1 MSPPPNS
8 AWRLPLR
15 ASNAYL
21 VADGELTLIDA
32 GTPWDADRV
41 RALLA
46 RGGFA
51 PADVDRVLLTHFDL
65 DHVGS
70 LADLGLD
77 LDAPVYAADPDAA
90 FLAGEREPPLDNEKG
105 ALQRAVDFLLSR
117 PENPLRRV
125 EDGDRIGEFVAHRTP
140 GHTPGHVAYHHE
152 PYDVLFAGDLV
163 RSAAGRLVAPP
174 AFIAYDADEN
184 AASVRSLAERFP
196 DVDAVA
202 PGHGDPIR
210 ANGGRTLAR
219 LAAEL

>member
-8 AWRLPLR
+8 VWRLPLR

-32 GTPWDADRV
+32 GTPWDAPRI

-46 RGGFA
+46 EGGFA

-65 DHVGS
+65 DHVGA
-70 LADLGLD
+70 LADLA
-77 LDAPVYAADPDAA
+77 LDAPVHVADPDAA
-90 FLAGEREPPLDNEKG
+90 FLAGERTPPANNGKG
-105 ALQRAVDFLLSR
+105 ALQRAADFLLSR
-117 PENPLRRV
+117 PENRLRRV
-125 EDGDRIGEFVAHRTP
+125 EDGDRIGEFVAYRTP

-152 PYDVLFAGDLV
+152 PYGVLFAGDAV

-174 AFIAYDADEN
+174 AVIAYDAAEN
-184 AASVRSLAERFP
+184 AASVRSLADRLP

-210 ANGGRTLAR
+210 ANGGRALTR